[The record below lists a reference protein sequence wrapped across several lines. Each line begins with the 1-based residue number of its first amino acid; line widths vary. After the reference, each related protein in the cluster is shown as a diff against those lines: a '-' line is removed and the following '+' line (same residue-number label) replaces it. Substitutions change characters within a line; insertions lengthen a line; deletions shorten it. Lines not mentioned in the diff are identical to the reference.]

1 MKLFDSFK
9 NKSPQYIA
17 TYDDLIDR
25 FTLKQGGRRG
35 YSSEEQ
41 KFEQGRFFDNKYEIF
56 MYAVIL
62 GLKRNYRLP
71 LHDGAKKEKFWEINN
86 WKPKEMV
93 DYIIMCL
100 LTISDIDLNKLEHSS
115 EDEISEATQKLK
127 LLLEEYANGGLDILR
142 STLEENPDFAN
153 NELCFIDLLH
163 EVTE

>member
-1 MKLFDSFK
+1 
-9 NKSPQYIA
+9 
-17 TYDDLIDR
+17 
-25 FTLKQGGRRG
+25 
-35 YSSEEQ
+35 
-41 KFEQGRFFDNKYEIF
+41 
-56 MYAVIL
+56 
-62 GLKRNYRLP
+62 
-71 LHDGAKKEKFWEINN
+71 
-86 WKPKEMV
+86 MV